1 MIVQLY
7 VEAKSGAEG
16 FYVSCAEH
24 KEMVNLNETPAPL
37 LSRNE
42 QAGPAAHILRSTSE
56 LYA

>member
-7 VEAKSGAEG
+7 VKAKSGAEG
-16 FYVSCAEH
+16 FYLSCAEH
-24 KEMVNLNETPAPL
+24 REMVNLNKTPL
-37 LSRNE
+37 LSRND